1 MSWARRSVGWRMLR
15 VAYATACLSSV
26 SSAAELLL
34 PKFDSLRAKASD
46 SVVISLDEDTLRMA
60 GQFLDPSD
68 PGDANAKAAIRGL
81 KSIYVRSFSFQEPY
95 SVPSAEIATLR
106 SQLAAPHWRRV
117 VQTHSEADHS
127 DVDIYLAADG
137 EPAQGLVI
145 IVTEP
150 REFTVVSISGVVD
163 LARLHS
169 LEGHLGVPRLPT
181 TP

>member
-1 MSWARRSVGWRMLR
+1 MSWTRRILGWRTLC
-15 VAYATACLSSV
+15 VACAATCLSS
-26 SSAAELLL
+26 AGLGAELPL
-34 PKFDSLRAKASD
+34 PQFDSLRARASD
-46 SVVISLDEDTLRMA
+46 SVVISLDEDMLRLA

-68 PGDANAKAAIRGL
+68 PGDASAKAAIRGL
-81 KSIYVRSFSFQEPY
+81 TSIYVRSFSFEKPY
-95 SVPSAEIATLR
+95 ELPSAEIATLR

-137 EPAQGLVI
+137 EQAQGLVI

-150 REFTVVSISGVVD
+150 REFTVVSISGAID

-169 LEGHLGVPRLPT
+169 LEGHLGVPRLPAT
-181 TP
+181 R